1 MAAGREEGMKELLY
15 GWIRDIAF
23 YTLLMEVVLHVLPEQ
38 GQRKYLQFFM
48 GIVLIILVISPALSA
63 AGLER
68 KLDETYVRQTYDQEL
83 QEFWQR
89 QQEIEEGYER
99 RLEERVEE
107 AADELEALEEDQD
120 GTGSGQETEES
131 ENDMEIP
138 EIRIELGE
146 PEET

>member
-63 AGLER
+63 AGLDR